1 MPVADRQI
9 VVVGAG
15 VGGLAAAIDLA
26 TTGFRVTVL
35 ERAVRPGGK
44 ARTVAV
50 GEEAIDAGPTV
61 LTMPWVFDEL
71 FEDAGASF
79 RDAASLERAEILGRH
94 VWLDG
99 ARLDLYADRRRS
111 ADAIG
116 DVFGAAEA
124 KAYIAFCEDGR
135 KMFEISE
142 KAFLRNQRLTIGGIV
157 RQFGGAG
164 LMALTKLDG
173 HRSMWR
179 ALEKRFTSPRLRQ
192 LFGRYATYCG
202 SSPFEAPGTLNL
214 VAHVEADGVFRTRGG
229 MGGLVAA
236 LEGLARSLGVEVLCG
251 QEVERLVVEEG
262 RVRGVVAAGTRHA
275 ADAVV
280 WNGDVSA
287 LALLGKETARA
298 QAPTPKNLRSLSAV
312 TWTVVGRP
320 EGVPLV
326 NHNVFFSDDY
336 PAEFDALMKRNRVPA
351 EPTVY
356 LCAQDRGDDGIP
368 RRRPAGAG
376 PAAGAAG
383 AVGEPHPDERML
395 VLVNAPAN
403 GDDPASWTD
412 AEKERCT
419 TATLDLLR
427 RAGLSLSL
435 AASVQ
440 TTPADFHRLYPG
452 TGGALYGPRSKGAA
466 SVLARAAATTKLP
479 GLYLAGGSVHPGPG
493 VPMAALS
500 GRLAASRI
508 REDLGSTGRS
518 RRTVTTGTT
527 SMA

>member
-1 MPVADRQI
+1 MPGADRQI

-26 TTGFRVTVL
+26 TAGFRVTVL
-35 ERAVRPGGK
+35 ERAARPGGK
-44 ARTVAV
+44 ARAVAV
-50 GEEAIDAGPTV
+50 GEAAIDAGPTV

-99 ARLDLYADRRRS
+99 ARLDLYADRLRS

-116 DVFGAAEA
+116 DIFGAAEA
-124 KAYIAFCEDGR
+124 KAYLAFCEDGR

-142 KAFLRNQRLTIGGIV
+142 KAFLRNQRLSIGGV
-157 RQFGGAG
+157 FRQFGGAG

-179 ALEKRFTSPRLRQ
+179 ALEKRFASPRLRQ

-236 LEGLARSLGVEVLCG
+236 LEGLARSLGVEILCG
-251 QEVERLVVEEG
+251 QEVERIVVEDG
-262 RVRGVVAAGTRHA
+262 RVRGVVAAGARHA

-287 LALLGKETARA
+287 LALLGKEAARA
-298 QAPTPKNLRSLSAV
+298 QTPTPKALRSLSAV

-320 EGVPLV
+320 EGLPLV

-336 PAEFDALMKRNRVPA
+336 PAEFDDLMTRNRVPA

-356 LCAQDRGDDGIP
+356 VCAQDRGDGGVP
-368 RRRPAGAG
+368 RRGAG
-376 PAAGAAG
+376 DAGT
-383 AVGEPHPDERML
+383 PHPGERML

-403 GDDPASWTD
+403 GDDPASWTE

-435 AASVQ
+435 ASSVQ

-500 GRLAASRI
+500 GRLAATRI